1 MVALL
6 GRPSASRM
14 PLFTRLCTGWLV
26 AIVLGAIFADL
37 LPGHQDPHY
46 QGFLFGTSST
56 NEAPSMAHLLGT
68 DNNSRDI
75 FARIVYGARVSLV
88 VSMTAVVMGTVFG
101 GFLGALVGFVRGKT
115 DATIMATVMAYGVAR
130 CRYEMATVTTVN
142 TINAMNTVR

>member
-1 MVALL
+1 MPSLLL
-6 GRPSASRM
+6 GRPSAYRM

-37 LPGHQDPHY
+37 IPGLQDPNH

-56 NEAPSMAHLLGT
+56 NEAPSMAHFLGT

-88 VSMTAVVMGTVFG
+88 VSCLLYTSPSP
-101 GFLGALVGFVRGKT
+101 R
-115 DATIMATVMAYGVAR
+115 D
-130 CRYEMATVTTVN
+130 
-142 TINAMNTVR
+142 